1 MVASY
6 GFWYNL
12 DDAGSVTPLASPP
25 SGFGVESSRVAINDN
40 GDQARFLIDVGP
52 QNLVYPFRYNHN
64 GTWQQISFAGT
75 GHLSTYGM
83 GSINE
88 ALDVTV
94 TVQGTGQIA
103 FGPDGLAQP
112 VAPLVSPAYGG
123 STLTSVGRMNNNG
136 EILGKMII
144 GQSGQRLVRIVPGE
158 PCLADCIRVMNIQ
171 MKAKGP
177 DFCNQGSV
185 QAKAKA
191 IVTDENGNRLQGV
204 TVTAHFM
211 DDYWLDEVVTGVSN
225 NNGQVVFIH
234 TGPPCVGAIAILVT
248 GAASNPSRTLDETR
262 GILTNYVIPM
272 SGGPIEAPDPGQ
284 LTAEQSSD

>member
-1 MVASY
+1 
-6 GFWYNL
+6 
-12 DDAGSVTPLASPP
+12 
-25 SGFGVESSRVAINDN
+25 
-40 GDQARFLIDVGP
+40 
-52 QNLVYPFRYNHN
+52 
-64 GTWQQISFAGT
+64 
-75 GHLSTYGM
+75 
-83 GSINE
+83 
-88 ALDVTV
+88 
-94 TVQGTGQIA
+94 
-103 FGPDGLAQP
+103 
-112 VAPLVSPAYGG
+112 
-123 STLTSVGRMNNNG
+123 MNNNG

-284 LTAEQSSD
+284 LTAEQSSDEGLPSSFGLSQNYPNPFNPGTTIAYQIPTAAHVSLTVTDVIGRIVATLVDEEQEAGKKSVFFDASGLTSGLYFYRLQAGSFVETRKLLLVK